1 MPENLDNLNRRILQI
16 LDWKTRS
23 PVTKIA
29 KLVHSNKDVVAYR
42 IRKMEQDGIITR
54 YYPVLNLSKLGYYGS
69 RLNIET
75 EELTEKQEKE
85 FVSFL
90 DEIGCGLIYR
100 MDNPF
105 KYGIFI
111 WTKSVYDMENIILEI
126 KQHLGPKF
134 VRYRYALMCTIRQYP
149 RDGLLGEKVHTR
161 LYDITPSKLIDHDAI
176 DIKILRELSKN
187 ARTSTVQIAQKLGIP
202 QPTVSYRI
210 KALGKNGIILGYRA
224 DLNVRKLGYED
235 VAVEIY
241 LRDNE
246 NIDAIEKWA
255 NGNPNTTW
263 LQKIIGEADI
273 ELELEVKN
281 RDEIEKVLNELR
293 MKFPFIRRIVHYPE
307 DYWKITYLP

>member
-1 MPENLDNLNRRILQI
+1 MHNTDALDRRILQI
-16 LDWKTRS
+16 LDWKART

-29 KLVHSNKDVVAYR
+29 KLVRSNKDVVAYR
-42 IRKMEQDGIITR
+42 IRKLEEEGIITR
-54 YYPVLNLSKLGYYGS
+54 YYPVLNLSRLGYYAN

-75 EELTEKQEKE
+75 EELTAMQEEELVK
-85 FVSFL
+85 FL
-90 DEIGCGLIYR
+90 DKIGSGLIYR

-111 WTKSVYDMENIILEI
+111 WTKSVYDMDGILLKI
-126 KQHLGPKF
+126 KRHLGPKF

-149 RDGLLGEKVHTR
+149 RDALLWEKVHTKQ
-161 LYDITPSKLIDHDAI
+161 YNIVPSKPADHDEI
-176 DIKILRELSKN
+176 DINILRELSKN
-187 ARTSTVQIAQKLGIP
+187 ARASTVHIAQKLGIP
-202 QPTVSYRI
+202 QPTISYRI
-210 KALGKNGIILGYRA
+210 RALEKNGIILGYRA

-246 NIDAIEKWA
+246 NVEAIEKWA
-255 NGNPNTTW
+255 NGNPHSTW

-281 RDEIEKVLNELR
+281 RDELEKILNELR
-293 MKFPFIRRIVHYPE
+293 SKFPFIRRIVHYPE